1 MAIRI
6 TIPGIMRLVFFRTP
20 KEVLA
25 INDSSMVQRS
35 LSGRG
40 GLFQRTTAEKLAVFR
55 TPDGDTWPA
64 FRDQL
69 DPLRAKHQ
77 RELEAALADIPSLL
91 ARLTPEINAL
101 ATYVCSGRAHRP
113 PEVIV
118 QQMVGRLF
126 FPDYTASEESYDAAH
141 TLQTWLS
148 GGPVKTYLLK
158 HSGALQGALDQII
171 GLARG
176 NTSCAHATALAMHN
190 IVRSI
195 ELMRQLARKG
205 NNLKEL
211 NPPDAVAGTLRAPE
225 RVVREARDGG
235 WVGNIRL
242 HARSLVILDV
252 EAARRQDTD
261 GGFGFFASAWNRC
274 PAHAVVPA
282 LLAEI
287 WQKAKTY
294 RGPNMNSAAIHRG
307 RETA

>member
-20 KEVLA
+20 QEVLA
-25 INDSSMVQRS
+25 INNSSTVQRS

-40 GLFQRTTAEKLAVFR
+40 GLFHRSIAEKLAVFR
-55 TPDGDTWPA
+55 TSDGDIWPA
-64 FRDQL
+64 FRDRL

-77 RELEAALADIPSLL
+77 RELEAALADIPGPLV
-91 ARLTPEINAL
+91 RLTPEITAL
-101 ATYVCSGRAHRP
+101 ATYVRSGRAHRP

-126 FPDYTASEESYDAAH
+126 FSDYTASEESYDAAL

-158 HSGALQGALDQII
+158 YSGSLQGALDQII

-190 IVRSI
+190 IVTSI
-195 ELMRQLARKG
+195 ELMRQLARTG

-211 NPPDAVAGTLRAPE
+211 DPRDAVACTLRAPD

-235 WVGNIRL
+235 RVGDIRL
-242 HARSLVILDV
+242 HARSLLILGV
-252 EAARRQDTD
+252 EAARRQDPD

-274 PAHAVVPA
+274 PAHVVVPA
-282 LLAEI
+282 LLTEI
-287 WQKAKTY
+287 WQKAKSIPRAKY
-294 RGPNMNSAAIHRG
+294 
-307 RETA
+307 E

>member
-91 ARLTPEINAL
+91 ARLTPEIAAL

-195 ELMRQLARKG
+195 
-205 NNLKEL
+205 
-211 NPPDAVAGTLRAPE
+211 DASEHSSGQQSQ
-225 RVVREARDGG
+225 G
-235 WVGNIRL
+235 
-242 HARSLVILDV
+242 ARSAGCVAALCVRQTVSSERLATAAGRRHPSACTLTADSGV
-252 EAARRQDTD
+252 EAARRQDPD
-261 GGFGFFASAWNRC
+261 GGL
-274 PAHAVVPA
+274 A
-282 LLAEI
+282 LRAL
-287 WQKAKTY
+287 
-294 RGPNMNSAAIHRG
+294 
-307 RETA
+307 

>member
-91 ARLTPEINAL
+91 ARLTPEIAAL

-158 HSGALQGALDQII
+158 HSGALQGALDQIMGSRAAI
-171 GLARG
+171 RHARTQPRWRCT
-176 NTSCAHATALAMHN
+176 TSSGRSSSCVSSRARATISRSSIRRMRLQALCVRQSGSSVRLATA
-190 IVRSI
+190 
-195 ELMRQLARKG
+195 
-205 NNLKEL
+205 
-211 NPPDAVAGTLRAPE
+211 AGSAISVCTHAP
-225 RVVREARDGG
+225 
-235 WVGNIRL
+235 W
-242 HARSLVILDV
+242 
-252 EAARRQDTD
+252 
-261 GGFGFFASAWNRC
+261 
-274 PAHAVVPA
+274 
-282 LLAEI
+282 
-287 WQKAKTY
+287 
-294 RGPNMNSAAIHRG
+294 
-307 RETA
+307 